1 MTGNDL
7 RHTEKDLLLPY
18 LDGELSLRQ
27 ARRVRRHV
35 EACWECRSELEE
47 LQKTVGECVR
57 YRCHLGYGAWPQPP
71 QPWSDLSLDFARI
84 EAAARSSPLSRPFFR
99 WAALAA
105 SATAL
110 VAATLILRPWEGH
123 PAGETPQ
130 LRPQSP
136 AHRKPQDAPSP
147 PAGAPAR
154 TEALPP
160 SARVRAG
167 EDKPLVIEAS
177 LSDELRAI
185 LALHQLGA
193 DLGDPV
199 EVAREG
205 GRVVVRG
212 AGVSP
217 VLERQIREAFL
228 SMPDIEL
235 RFPEP
240 RSSLPSIPAGTEPP
254 PGGPVAVPPG
264 TNTTSAQNRLEEQ
277 LGGHAQF
284 EIFSSQLLD
293 HQEAAMARIYALR
306 RLAMQFPAVEENQL
320 SAGNQRLLHD
330 LGREHVNALSRELAA
345 IQRVAGP
352 VLSPMAGSTTPSGT
366 AGAATWQ
373 DAAEDL
379 FVAGRQVDSLIAA
392 LIGASAPEPAS
403 QSGNP
408 PQALLLRLAQV
419 SLSVQQCE
427 QLLTR

>member
-1 MTGNDL
+1 MTGHEL
-7 RHTEKDLLLPY
+7 QHPEKDLLLPY

-47 LQKTVGECVR
+47 LQQMVSECVR
-57 YRCHLGYGAWPQPP
+57 YRRQLEDGAWPQPP
-71 QPWSDLSLDFARI
+71 QPWSDLSPDFARI
-84 EAAARSSPLSRPFFR
+84 DAAARSSPLSRPLFR

-110 VAATLILRPWEGH
+110 VAATLIFRPWEGH
-123 PAGETPQ
+123 PAGGTPQ
-130 LRPQSP
+130 LHPQSP

-147 PAGAPAR
+147 PAGTPAR
-154 TEALPP
+154 TEALAP
-160 SARVRAG
+160 SARVRAS
-167 EDKPLVIEAS
+167 EPKPLVIEAG

-212 AGVSP
+212 AGVSL

-228 SMPDIEL
+228 SLPDVEL

-240 RSSLPSIPAGTEPP
+240 RSSLPSIPAGTEKPP
-254 PGGPVAVPPG
+254 RGAVAVPAGPNL
-264 TNTTSAQNRLEEQ
+264 TPAQNRLEEQ

-306 RLAMQFPAVEENQL
+306 RLAIEFPAAEENQL

-330 LGREHVNALSRELAA
+330 LGREHVIALSRELAV
-345 IQRVAGP
+345 IQRLAGR
-352 VLSPMAGSTTPSGT
+352 VLAPLDGASATPGGT
-366 AGAATWQ
+366 AGLATWQ
-373 DAAEDL
+373 AAAEDL
-379 FVAGRQVDSLIAA
+379 FVAGRQVDSLISA
-392 LIGASAPEPAS
+392 LIGASAPEQGNPS
-403 QSGNP
+403 QS
-408 PQALLLRLAQV
+408 LLIALAQV